1 MGDIFKKE
9 DRSTLVEKVANQ
21 IREAIK
27 SGKLKP
33 GERIIES
40 NLASDMGISRFPI
53 REAIRYLEKEGL
65 VTTTPFKGA
74 HVTELT
80 PKDLEEIYSL
90 RTVTEELAIRTLVK
104 NLSREKVAKLE
115 SVVSAMK
122 QTAKDGKTIEEVIDV
137 DLNFHRTICELAEN
151 RRLLES
157 WFNLSHQL
165 RAFIALNDHLYSDD
179 TPEKTLKPHYPVF
192 EAIKRK
198 DSDLAVKL
206 MNKVITRG
214 YKNALKYYFEKD
226 DENS

>member
-90 RTVTEELAIRTLVK
+90 RTVTEELAIRTLIK
-104 NLSREKVAKLE
+104 HLDSEKVKKLE
-115 SVVSAMK
+115 SVVTAMK
-122 QTAKDGKTIEEVIDV
+122 QVAKNCRTIEEVIDV
-137 DLNFHRTICELAEN
+137 DLSFHRTICELSGN
-151 RRLLES
+151 RRLLEA
-157 WFNLSHQL
+157 WLNLSHQL
-165 RAFIALNDHLYSDD
+165 RAFIVLDDHLYGDD
-179 TPEKTLKPHYPVF
+179 TPEKTLETHYPVF
-192 EAIKRK
+192 EAIKNGNGN
-198 DSDLAVKL
+198 LAAKH
-206 MNKVITRG
+206 MREVITRG
-214 YKNALKYYFEKD
+214 YKKASKHYK
-226 DENS
+226 

>member
-1 MGDIFKKE
+1 MDDIFKKE
-9 DRSTLVEKVANQ
+9 DRSTLLEKVANQ

-33 GERIIES
+33 GERIIE
-40 NLASDMGISRFPI
+40 NDLASDMGISRFPI

-80 PKDLEEIYSL
+80 LKDLEEIYSL

-122 QTAKDGKTIEEVIDV
+122 QTAQDGKTIEEVIDV
-137 DLNFHRTICELAEN
+137 DLSFHRTICELSDN
-151 RRLLES
+151 RRLLDA
-157 WFNLSHQL
+157 WLNLSNQF
-165 RAFIALNDHLYSDD
+165 RAFIGLDQLYDDD
-179 TPEKTLKPHYPVF
+179 TPETTLAVHYPVF
-192 EAIKRK
+192 EAIKR
-198 DSDLAVKL
+198 
-206 MNKVITRG
+206 
-214 YKNALKYYFEKD
+214 
-226 DENS
+226 